1 MMNQMRSV
9 LIILLAH
16 VLLFLSCKNEQK
28 TATQSADNSWY
39 SVNDFDSVR
48 KIDTHIHL
56 NTDETAFIE
65 QATAD
70 NVQFLDIVDDRP
82 FGVPMN
88 EQERIA
94 IRQIQAFPDRVEY
107 ATTFS
112 VSGFNS
118 EGWQTATIDHVRSAI
133 QNGAIAVKVWKNIG
147 MDLKD
152 ADGKFVMIDNP
163 KFDTILQFLAQNKIP
178 LIGHLGEP
186 RECWLPLDQ
195 MVLHKGYY
203 SEHPEYHMYL
213 HPEFPSYEKQV
224 QARDNMLEKHPDLI
238 FIGAHLGSIEWSL
251 DELAKRLDKYPNMN
265 VDLARMSDLYL
276 HAKNNWQKAHD
287 FFIKYQDRLLY
298 ATDVQV
304 GVAKDAKEMKRHVH
318 ESRMY
323 YWSFFVS
330 DQAFTEE
337 GIGSFKGLHLPK
349 EVVDKFYFKNAQK
362 WIPGL
367 KKNWQ

>member
-1 MMNQMRSV
+1 MMNQMRSL
-9 LIILLAH
+9 LIILLLH

-56 NTDETAFIE
+56 NTDETTFIE
-65 QATAD
+65 QAAAD

-94 IRQIQAFPDRVEY
+94 MRQIKAFPDRVEY

-112 VSGFNS
+112 VSGFNQ
-118 EGWQTATIDHVRSAI
+118 EGWQTATIDHVRSAL

-152 ADGKFVMIDNP
+152 ANGKFVMIDNP
-163 KFDTILQFLAQNKIP
+163 KFDTILYFLAENKVP

-276 HAKNNWQKAHD
+276 HAKNNWQKTHE

-304 GVAKDAKEMKRHVH
+304 GVAKDAKEMKRRVH

-330 DQAFTEE
+330 DQAFNEE
-337 GIGSFKGLHLPK
+337 GIGSFKGLHLPR
-349 EVVDKFYFKNAQK
+349 EVVDKIYFGNAK
-362 WIPGL
+362 RLFNPHFKL
-367 KKNWQ
+367 P